1 MSQTFKLL
9 KGEILFDDD
18 KIIIKDDA
26 KKQKWM
32 TAFLILLPSIY
43 AIRIFVK
50 SYQTGDQFD
59 YWYGLIL
66 GSLGIIFLPMVLLKS
81 VRNEIL
87 LNEVESVKI
96 KQRFRNKILV
106 IKLKNNRRR
115 QVDDMENADA
125 LEQYIK
131 TNFHIKSSTVATASF
146 TAKRV

>member
-1 MSQTFKLL
+1 MSQKFKLL

-59 YWYGLIL
+59 FWYGLIL

-81 VRNEIL
+81 VRSEIPMK
-87 LNEVESVKI
+87 EVELMKV
-96 KQRFRNKILV
+96 KQRFGNKFLV
-106 IKLKNNRRR
+106 IKLKYNRLRK
-115 QVDDMENADA
+115 VDDMENADA

-131 TNFHIKSSTVATASF
+131 TNFHIK
-146 TAKRV
+146 